1 MESIESSNWEE
12 RFKALDR
19 RQKRTSWYLAA
30 LFLGT
35 VALGGEALLSQRRAK
50 IVEAEEFVVKDR
62 SGKVR
67 GRLGLA
73 PGGLPR
79 LVLIDDQGRTQVA
92 LEIYADNNSAL
103 SFNDRGQT
111 RIHLDASGD
120 GAATLR
126 MYDRGSQS
134 HATMF
139 MWKDGRTGLAFDH
152 NKESVV
158 LGLSPTSASGLR
170 VTDLEGNDTGSLG
183 DEEFNAKELG
193 FTAFGSTPD
202 GTEQR
207 IVPTILPLA
216 PLLFNSS
223 AIPIEPKQPV
233 QANQS
238 LSRAAQVSSD

>member
-1 MESIESSNWEE
+1 MECTESSTWEE
-12 RFKALDR
+12 RFKELER

-35 VALGGEALLSQRRAK
+35 VVLGGESVLSQKRGK
-50 IVEAEEFVVKDR
+50 IVEAQEFVVKDR
-62 SGKVR
+62 TGKVR

-79 LVLIDDQGRTQVA
+79 LVLIDEQGRTQVA
-92 LEIYADNNSAL
+92 LEIYSDHNSAL

-120 GAATLR
+120 GSATLR
-126 MYDRGSQS
+126 MFDRASQS

-139 MWKDGRTGLAFDH
+139 MWNDGRTGLAFDH
-152 NKESVV
+152 FQESVV
-158 LGLSPTSASGLR
+158 LGLSPTSVSGLR
-170 VTDLEGNDTGSLG
+170 VTDFEGNDTGSLG
-183 DEEFNAKELG
+183 GADFSAKAMG

-216 PLLFNSS
+216 PLLFNSTNV
-223 AIPIEPKQPV
+223 PVEPKDPV
-233 QANQS
+233 DRGQGFYGTA
-238 LSRAAQVSSD
+238 RGSSH